1 MNPFALLADVILW
14 VVYALVMAALA
25 AVLFSWCRS
34 LRMRGGAKGS
44 NGVPQTGIK
53 VVAILLP
60 LVCGVITFA
69 MASSTPIV
77 ANGITYDNVMW
88 LLLSDMLIYTILA
101 MLTVAVLAVLFGMS
115 GISRRITKRWK

>member
-34 LRMRGGAKGS
+34 LRMRGGTKGS

-53 VVAILLP
+53 AVAILLP

-88 LLLSDMLIYTILA
+88 LLLSVPGLGLCRLLSTTL
-101 MLTVAVLAVLFGMS
+101 
-115 GISRRITKRWK
+115 R

>member
-34 LRMRGGAKGS
+34 LRMRGGAQGS

-53 VVAILLP
+53 AVGILLR

-115 GISRRITKRWK
+115 GSSRRIAKRWK